1 MTLYISCLPLPMNK
15 NPSCPKCKCAEVVKN
30 GKINEK
36 QRLKC
41 KKCSFQFT
49 RLTPRGYADS
59 EKAFAFVLYNLGL
72 SMNAIGNL
80 FNVSAQAVLNWARNF
95 AIVNYEKPVPKDAI
109 IVELDEMWHYLGSKK
124 NSSGYGKLI
133 AEKLENSSIGNAV
146 AVIKRH
152 S

>member
-36 QRLKC
+36 QMVKC

-59 EKAFAFVLYNLGL
+59 EKSFAVVLYNLEL
-72 SMNAIGNL
+72 SMN
-80 FNVSAQAVLNWARNF
+80 